1 MVLEQTDYNDQFAN
15 VFSKSRTAS
24 SFYACDIYS
33 VLISILPLL
42 CEFFFLNKH
51 RHKNK
56 MIFFSKEHKRLFHGP
71 LSEEKHPLSDVIL
84 SRYHN
89 LGNPDCSFPG

>member
-1 MVLEQTDYNDQFAN
+1 
-15 VFSKSRTAS
+15 
-24 SFYACDIYS
+24 
-33 VLISILPLL
+33 
-42 CEFFFLNKH
+42 
-51 RHKNK
+51 
-56 MIFFSKEHKRLFHGP
+56 MIFFLKEHKRLFHGP